1 MQPEDMQTEETR
13 PAPGRTRGWAKPA
26 AFAAAGLVVG
36 GVLAG
41 SLSASADDSPGSATT
56 GAGTSAKAG
65 EAPGTPPEGGA
76 VDESQP
82 QRSDEELL
90 TGDTASKVEAA
101 ALAAYPGATVLR
113 LETDSDGVYEAHLVA
128 ADGSRVTV
136 EVGEDFVVTGTE
148 QGGGPGGGHGG
159 GPGRSDDGAGTPGA
173 DPEASSST

>member
-1 MQPEDMQTEETR
+1 MQPEDVQTEETG
-13 PAPGRTRGWAKPA
+13 PVPGRTRGWAKPA

-41 SLSASADDSPGSATT
+41 SLSASADDSPGSVTA
-56 GAGTSAKAG
+56 GAGTVAKAG

-90 TGDTASKVEAA
+90 TGDSARKVEAA

-136 EVGEDFVVTGTE
+136 EVGEDFVVTGAE
-148 QGGGPGGGHGG
+148 QGGGPGGHDG
-159 GPGRSDDGAGTPGA
+159 GPGRSGDGAAAPGA

>member
-1 MQPEDMQTEETR
+1 MQPEDMQTDETR
-13 PAPGRTRGWAKPA
+13 PAPERPSGWAKPA

-41 SLSASADDSPGSATT
+41 SLSASADDSPAPATT
-56 GAGTSAKAG
+56 GVWTSPRTG
-65 EAPGTPPEGGA
+65 EAPGTPPDGGGVA
-76 VDESQP
+76 ESQP

-90 TGDTASKVEAA
+90 TGDTATKVEAA
-101 ALAAYPGATVLR
+101 ALVAYPGATVLR

-148 QGGGPGGGHGG
+148 QGGGPGGRHGG
-159 GPGRSDDGAGTPGA
+159 GPGRPDDGSGPPAA
-173 DPEASSST
+173 DPEASAST